1 MATVES
7 FKADVSSVSTSS
19 ERIKIEC
26 NLLQSATTLLQIE
39 TTIFIK
45 FDRYYKV
52 RRLLQSAI
60 EKNPE
65 QHNIFINQTYY
76 LQKELKAVY
85 CYALG
90 IHLFILPIVIVY
102 NSHLFHTC
110 YWY

>member
-1 MATVES
+1 MQSLAKCDDFITNWDNNIYKVGQ
-7 FKADVSSVSTSS
+7 
-19 ERIKIEC
+19 I
-26 NLLQSATTLLQIE
+26 LQSK
-39 TTIFIK
+39 TIITK
-45 FDRYYKV
+45 W
-52 RRLLQSAI
+52 I

>member
-1 MATVES
+1 M
-7 FKADVSSVSTSS
+7 
-19 ERIKIEC
+19 
-26 NLLQSATTLLQIE
+26 
-39 TTIFIK
+39 
-45 FDRYYKV
+45 
-52 RRLLQSAI
+52 